1 MTPLFCETGNCP
13 LSIVWGASAPAKIEK
28 VLSRTKSGR
37 LIPVSLSASAIV
49 DNYGRNLGGVEVF
62 RDISKESELIRS
74 IQLASQAK
82 SNFLASM
89 SHELR
94 TPMNAILGFSE
105 VLLEEYFGPLNDK
118 QREYVSDVLS
128 SGHHLLSLINDI
140 LDSSNDKWLFFSRP
154 LIQLQIPGSPH
165 PYLGTLG

>member
-62 RDISKESELIRS
+62 RDVSKESELIRS